1 MLFPQ
6 KQEDFFHSR
15 KESEKTGSF
24 HCKPVR
30 FLPVFF
36 RTHLKLEVE
45 FGIINKIL
53 FIVTS
58 GLMSVRFRRVLGKR
72 KIGEVTYDTGY
83 CTSQI

>member
-1 MLFPQ
+1 MLSPQ
-6 KQEDFFHSR
+6 KQADFFHSR

-36 RTHLKLEVE
+36 CTHLKLEVE
-45 FGIINKIL
+45 FGIINKIV
-53 FIVTS
+53 FIVLQA
-58 GLMSVRFRRVLGKR
+58 LMSARFRRALGKR
-72 KIGEVTYDTGY
+72 RIGEVTYDTGY